1 MVDNN
6 INKAPQN
13 SQMDEEE
20 FSIDYVAYAKLLWSK
35 RKIIIKIFAVFFV
48 LGLVFALTNPKA
60 YTVSTT
66 IVPQLSNSGSSISGK
81 LGSLASLAG
90 ISMGDITSKNGE
102 LSPLVYPQ
110 IFNNIELKRE
120 LIYTKFNFED
130 IDQPI
135 TLFDYYM
142 NPEYAKFNLGSFLM
156 EWTVGL
162 PFKIL
167 GAIKGE
173 EPDVEYVPSGDGPK
187 LVVLTKDES
196 DLFKQLSK
204 QFFIDINDKNGYITM
219 SAEMPEQ
226 IAATQVIQRISD
238 LIQKYI
244 TAFKLE
250 KAQENLDFINSQY
263 EKAKAEYNAAA
274 KEWAEYSDAN
284 RAFTTK
290 AAQIKMQQLQDQYTT
305 AHTAYQSLKTQLIT
319 AELKVNEDTPI
330 FSVIQPP
337 YVPYEKSSPGKI
349 KVMFIWC
356 VLGALAAIGWV
367 IGKDYY
373 VNNLK
378 ETIKGIFRKEQ

>member
-1 MVDNN
+1 MVDDN
-6 INKAPQN
+6 ITKTPQTE
-13 SQMDEEE
+13 EEE

-35 RKIIIKIFAVFFV
+35 RNLIIKIFAVFFV

-66 IVPQLSNSGSSISGK
+66 IVPQLSNAGSMSTGK
-81 LGSLASLAG
+81 LGALASIAG

-110 IFNNIELKRE
+110 IFNNIELKKE

-130 IDQPI
+130 IDEPI

-142 NPEYAKFNLGSFLM
+142 NPEYAKFNLGAFLV
-156 EWTVGL
+156 EWTIGV
-162 PFKIL
+162 PYKIL
-167 GAIKGE
+167 DLIKGK
-173 EPDVEYVPSGDGPK
+173 EPDVEYVPSENGPR

-196 DLFKQLSK
+196 DLLELLEE
-204 QFFIDINDKNGYITM
+204 QFSITIDDKNGYITM

-226 IAATQVIQRISD
+226 VAATQVIQRISD
-238 LIQKYI
+238 LMQKYI
-244 TAFKLE
+244 TFYKIE
-250 KAQENLDFINSQY
+250 KAQENLDFINAQY
-263 EKAKAEYNAAA
+263 EKAKTEYDAAA

-290 AAQIKMQQLQDQYTT
+290 SAQIKMQQLQDQYTV
-305 AHTAYQSLKTQLIT
+305 AHTAYQNLKTQQIA
-319 AELKVNEDTPI
+319 AELKVSEDTPI

-337 YVPYEKSSPGKI
+337 YVPYEKSSMGKI
-349 KVMFIWC
+349 KVLFIWC
-356 VLGALAAIGWV
+356 ILGAIAAIGWV

-373 VNNLK
+373 DNNLK
-378 ETIKGIFRKEQ
+378 ETVKGIFNKEK

>member
-1 MVDNN
+1 MVEDKN
-6 INKAPQN
+6 ITKTPQTE
-13 SQMDEEE
+13 EEE

-35 RKIIIKIFAVFFV
+35 RKLIIKIFAVFFV
-48 LGLVFALTNPKA
+48 LGLIFALTNPKA

-66 IVPQLSNSGSSISGK
+66 IVPQLSNAGSMSSGK
-81 LGSLASLAG
+81 LGALASIAG

-110 IFNNIELKRE
+110 IFNNIELKKE

-142 NPEYAKFNLGSFLM
+142 NPEYAKFNLGAFLT
-156 EWTVGL
+156 EWTIGL

-173 EPDVEYVPSGDGPK
+173 EPDIEYVPSGDGPK

-196 DLFKQLSK
+196 DLFEQLSE
-204 QFFIDINDKNGYITM
+204 QFFIDIDDKNGYITM
-219 SAEMPEQ
+219 SATMPEQ

-238 LIQKYI
+238 LMQKYI

-250 KAQENLDFINSQY
+250 KAQENLDFINTQY

-290 AAQIKMQQLQDQYTT
+290 SAQIKMQQLQDQYSV
-305 AHTAYQSLKTQLIT
+305 AHTAYQNLKTQQIA
-319 AELKVNEDTPI
+319 AEIKVSEDTPI

-349 KVMFIWC
+349 KVLFIWC

-373 VNNLK
+373 NNNLK
-378 ETIKGIFRKEQ
+378 ETVKGIFIKEK

>member
-1 MVDNN
+1 MVDDKN
-6 INKAPQN
+6 ITKAPQT
-13 SQMDEEE
+13 DEEE

-35 RKIIIKIFAVFFV
+35 RKLIIKIFAVFFV

-66 IVPQLSNSGSSISGK
+66 IVPQLSNAGSMNSGK
-81 LGSLASLAG
+81 LGALASIAG

-110 IFNNIELKRE
+110 IFNNIELKKE

-135 TLFDYYM
+135 TLFDYCM
-142 NPEYAKFNLGSFLM
+142 NPEYSKFNLGVFLK
-156 EWTVGL
+156 EWTIGL

-167 GAIKGE
+167 EAIKGE
-173 EPDVEYVPSGDGPK
+173 EPDVEYSPNADGPK

-196 DLFKQLSK
+196 DLFKALEE
-204 QFFIDINDKNGYITM
+204 QFFITIDDKNGYITM
-219 SAEMPEQ
+219 SATMPEQ
-226 IAATQVIQRISD
+226 IAATQVVQRISD
-238 LIQKYI
+238 LMQKYI
-244 TAFKLE
+244 TSFKIE
-250 KAQENLDFINSQY
+250 KAQESLDFINSQY
-263 EKAKAEYNAAA
+263 EKAKQEYNVAA

-290 AAQIKMQQLQDQYTT
+290 AAQIKMQQLHDQYTV
-305 AHTAYQSLKTQLIT
+305 AHTAYQNLKTQQIA
-319 AELKVNEDTPI
+319 AEIKVSEDTPI

-337 YVPYEKSSPGKI
+337 YVPYEKSSMGKI
-349 KVMFIWC
+349 KVLFIWC
-356 VLGALAAIGWV
+356 VLGAFASIGWV

-373 VNNLK
+373 NNNLK
-378 ETIKGIFRKEQ
+378 ETIKGIFRKDN

>member
-1 MVDNN
+1 MVDDKN
-6 INKAPQN
+6 ITKTPQTE
-13 SQMDEEE
+13 EEE

-35 RKIIIKIFAVFFV
+35 RKLIIKIFAVFFV

-66 IVPQLSNSGSSISGK
+66 IVPQLSNAGSMNSGK
-81 LGSLASLAG
+81 LGALASIAG

-110 IFNNIELKRE
+110 IFNNIELKKE

-130 IDQPI
+130 IDEPI

-142 NPEYAKFNLGSFLM
+142 NPEYAKFNLGAFIKA
-156 EWTVGL
+156 WTIGL

-173 EPDVEYVPSGDGPK
+173 EPDVEYVPSGDEPK

-196 DLFKQLSK
+196 DLFEQLEE
-204 QFFIDINDKNGYITM
+204 QFFIDIDDKNGYITM
-219 SAEMPEQ
+219 AATMPEQ

-238 LIQKYI
+238 LMQKYI
-244 TAFKLE
+244 THFKIE
-250 KAQENLDFINSQY
+250 KAQENLVFVNTQFQI
-263 EKAKAEYNAAA
+263 AKEEYDKAA

-284 RAFTTK
+284 RSFTTK
-290 AAQIKMQQLQDQYTT
+290 SAQIKMQQLQDQYTV
-305 AHTAYQSLKTQLIT
+305 AHTAYQNLKTQVLA
-319 AELKVNEDTPI
+319 AEIKVSEDTPI

-337 YVPYEKSSPGKI
+337 YVPYEKSSMSKI
-349 KVMFIWC
+349 KILFIWC
-356 VLGALAAIGWV
+356 VLGGLAAIGWV

-373 VNNLK
+373 NNNLK
-378 ETIKGIFRKEQ
+378 EIVKGIFKK

>member
-1 MVDNN
+1 MADDN
-6 INKAPQN
+6 INKTPQVE
-13 SQMDEEE
+13 EEE

-35 RKIIIKIFAVFFV
+35 RKLIIKIFAVFFV

-110 IFNNIELKRE
+110 IFNNIELKKE

-142 NPEYAKFNLGSFLM
+142 NPEYAKFNLGAFLM

-187 LVVLTKDES
+187 LVVLTKNES
-196 DLFKQLSK
+196 DLFEQLSK
-204 QFFIDINDKNGYITM
+204 QFFIDIDNKNGYITM

-238 LIQKYI
+238 LMQKYI

-290 AAQIKMQQLQDQYTT
+290 SAQIKMQQLQDQYSV
-305 AHTAYQSLKTQLIT
+305 AHTAYQNLKTQQIA
-319 AELKVNEDTPI
+319 AEIKVSEDTPI

-349 KVMFIWC
+349 KVMIIYLIF
-356 VLGALAAIGWV
+356 LM
-367 IGKDYY
+367 KDMQKMAQ
-373 VNNLK
+373 LL
-378 ETIKGIFRKEQ
+378 